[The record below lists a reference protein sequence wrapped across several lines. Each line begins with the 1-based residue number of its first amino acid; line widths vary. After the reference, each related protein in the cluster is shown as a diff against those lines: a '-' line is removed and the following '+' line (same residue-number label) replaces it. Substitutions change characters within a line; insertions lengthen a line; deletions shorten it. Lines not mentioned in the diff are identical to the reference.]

1 MANVDLLAL
10 VKDKVKTLKP
20 YHVENVD
27 CPVKLHANE
36 NSFPLPS
43 NIQKLFEES
52 FCSFDL
58 NRYPDPDSTT
68 LRKTLSQRLNVST
81 ESLVLG
87 NGSDE
92 LIQIILQIFCDMGD
106 TVAFP
111 DPTFAMYSILA
122 KGMGLNTHTIPLDE
136 QWNFKAK
143 DLLSSIQNNKPKI
156 IFFSY
161 PNNPTGNCFTQKEIQ
176 LVIEN
181 FSGIVVV
188 DEAYFDFSKTTYLK
202 KMTNHNNVI
211 ILRSLSKI
219 GLAGLRVGFAIADPI
234 IINEINKVRLPY
246 NSNTVSQ
253 SLAEQ
258 LLKNF
263 EPIQE
268 QIDTILQER
277 DRVKKSL
284 SQFSSLTVFTSD
296 ANFILFRTTNNS
308 TELFNQLAERGI
320 LIRDLSSHPRL
331 NNCLRVTVGTP
342 EENDAFLEKIKEIIN

>member
-20 YHVENVD
+20 YHVDNVD
-27 CPVKLHANE
+27 CAVKLHANE

-43 NIQKLFEES
+43 SIQKLFEES
-52 FCSFDL
+52 FRTYDL
-58 NRYPDPDSTT
+58 NRYPDPDSAT
-68 LRKTLSQRLNVST
+68 LRKTLSKKLNIST

-92 LIQIILQIFCDMGD
+92 LIQIILQIFCDMGE

-122 KGMGLNTHTIPLDE
+122 KGMGLKTHTIPLDA
-136 QWNFKAK
+136 QWNFKAN
-143 DLLSSIQNNKPKI
+143 DLLSSIKDNKPKI

-161 PNNPTGNCFTQKEIQ
+161 PNNPTGNCFSQKEIQ

-188 DEAYFDFSKTTYLK
+188 DEAYFDFSKTTYLEK
-202 KMTNHNNVI
+202 ISNHNNVI

-219 GLAGLRVGFAIADPI
+219 GLAGLRVGYAIADPI

-253 SLAEQ
+253 NLAEQ
-258 LLKNF
+258 LLNNF

-284 SQFSSLTVFTSD
+284 SQFSSLAVFSSD
-296 ANFILFRTTNNS
+296 ANFILFRTTHNS

-331 NNCLRVTVGTP
+331 KNCLRVTIGTP
-342 EENDAFLEKIKEIIN
+342 EENDAFLEKLKEIIN